1 MVQSSRRGVS
11 ELDNIKVLP
20 YPRELPQTNVYKSNS
35 CLSPISG
42 LFLTPLYTHT
52 LFYFAFLNSPAPF
65 SSPQPPPHFLFL
77 PLNSLQIQP
86 PSPPPRLWLLSS
98 FLAALAQTDTHQN
111 PHSWVR
117 ADLRGLAHWLGCSLS
132 LALEVFYED
141 QSGYGR
147 SLKKELPHPTMPSRF
162 HTGKGSASNP
172 EFVDLAL
179 QLLIITSSLLSL
191 FFCPFLASYSA
202 WCHCWLKR
210 VLVAHSCLTLCDHM
224 DCSPPGSSIQGDCP
238 DKNAGVSGH
247 SLLQGIFPTQGLNP
261 RLPHCR
267 QILHCLGH

>member
-202 WCHCWLKR
+202 WC
-210 VLVAHSCLTLCDHM
+210 
-224 DCSPPGSSIQGDCP
+224 P
-238 DKNAGVSGH
+238 
-247 SLLQGIFPTQGLNP
+247 
-261 RLPHCR
+261 
-267 QILHCLGH
+267 